1 MLLTRIDIEYQTNL
15 IIEEIANDLEI
26 SKDFYGDCL
35 PDEVQHLQNA
45 LEFTKDKTSITELFG
60 DIYDILN
67 DIAYDY
73 AYGGYDE

>member
-15 IIEEIANDLEI
+15 IIEEIANVLEI

-35 PDEVQHLQNA
+35 PDEVQQLQNA
-45 LEFTKDKTSITELFG
+45 LEFTKDKSAIKELFD
-60 DIYDILN
+60 DIYEILS

-73 AYGGYDE
+73 AYGDFYE

>member
-1 MLLTRIDIEYQTNL
+1 MILTRIDIEYQTNL

-35 PDEVQHLQNA
+35 PDEVQHLQNIM
-45 LEFTKDKTSITELFG
+45 EFTKDIKLLKELF
-60 DIYDILN
+60 DEIYTILN

-73 AYGGYDE
+73 AHGGYDE